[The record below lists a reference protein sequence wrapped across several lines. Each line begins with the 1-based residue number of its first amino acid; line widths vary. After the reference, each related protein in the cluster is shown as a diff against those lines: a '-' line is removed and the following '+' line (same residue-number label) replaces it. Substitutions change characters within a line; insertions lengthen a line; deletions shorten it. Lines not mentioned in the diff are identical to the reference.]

1 MFELSVE
8 AQFSAAHCIRGHPGR
23 CARLHGHNY
32 RVVVVVSAETLNDQ
46 GMVIDFADLKA
57 ICQRAIDPL
66 DHTVLN
72 ELVPFEAV
80 NPTAEELARHI
91 FGLIAGELSTMS
103 EVRVKLERVT
113 VYESDRSYATYA
125 TSLRGTS
132 RG

>member
-8 AQFSAAHCIRGHPGR
+8 AQFSAAHYIRGHPGR

-32 RVVVVVSAETLNDQ
+32 RVVVAVSADRLNNQ

-57 ICQRAIDPL
+57 VCQRAIDPL

-72 ELVPFEAV
+72 ELVPFAAV

-91 FGLIAGELSTMS
+91 FGLIAGELSAMS
-103 EVRVKLERVT
+103 EARVRLDRVT
-113 VYESDRSYATYA
+113 VYESQTSYATY
-125 TSLRGTS
+125 RG
-132 RG
+132 

>member
-8 AQFSAAHCIRGHPGR
+8 THFSAAHSIRGHPGR
-23 CARLHGHNY
+23 CSQLHGHNY
-32 RVVVVVSAETLNDQ
+32 RVVVTVTAERLNDQ

-103 EVRVKLERVT
+103 EARVKLDRVS
-113 VYESDRSYATYA
+113 VYESERSYASYRVHRRDSSSA
-125 TSLRGTS
+125 
-132 RG
+132 

>member
-8 AQFSAAHCIRGHPGR
+8 CQFSAAHCIRGHPGR
-23 CARLHGHNY
+23 CSRLHGHNY
-32 RVVVVVSAETLNDQ
+32 RVVVSVSAEQLNDQ

-72 ELVPFEAV
+72 ELVPFEAM

-91 FGLIAGELSTMS
+91 HGLIAGELSMMGES
-103 EVRVKLERVT
+103 RVKLTQVT
-113 VYESDRSYATYA
+113 VYESEKSYATY
-125 TSLRGTS
+125 RG
-132 RG
+132 

>member
-57 ICQRAIDPL
+57 ICQRAVDPL

-72 ELVPFEAV
+72 ELVPFAAV